1 MMTGGVARET
11 REMAGSVL
19 ANLQSQT
26 GRLESAR
33 EKMGS
38 VLRNINLSG
47 NILHLIKS
55 RSR

>member
-1 MMTGGVARET
+1 MTGGVARET

>member
-1 MMTGGVARET
+1 
-11 REMAGSVL
+11 MAGSVL